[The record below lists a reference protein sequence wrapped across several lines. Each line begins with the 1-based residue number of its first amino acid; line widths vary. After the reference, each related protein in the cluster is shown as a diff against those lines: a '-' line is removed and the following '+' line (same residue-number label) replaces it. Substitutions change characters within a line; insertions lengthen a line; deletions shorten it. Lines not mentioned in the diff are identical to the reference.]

1 MSGPQPP
8 SPPPEIVPDHE
19 LVLRAS
25 RAGGP
30 GGQHVNTSSTRV
42 EIRWNVRTARNI
54 DEATRRQLIER
65 LGRRVDRGGWLRVVA
80 STSRSQHQNR
90 ADATQRLRELVADAL
105 KPRKRRR
112 ATRVPRAERTRRLLA
127 KRRRSE
133 TKRDRRRTDDD

>member
-1 MSGPQPP
+1 MSDPQTP

-42 EIRWNVRTARNI
+42 EVRWNVRDAQNI
-54 DEATRRQLIER
+54 DETGRRELMER
-65 LGRRVDRGGWLRVVA
+65 LGHRIDRAGWVRVVA
-80 STSRSQHQNR
+80 SGSRSQHQNR
-90 ADATQRLRELVADAL
+90 AEATRRLRELVADAL
-105 KPRKRRR
+105 KPRKRRH
-112 ATRVPRAERTRRLLA
+112 ATRVPRSERARRLQA

-133 TKRDRRRTDDD
+133 TKRERRRTDDD

>member
-1 MSGPQPP
+1 MSEPITP

-19 LVLRAS
+19 LVQRAS

-42 EIRWNVRTARNI
+42 EVRWNVRDAQHI
-54 DEATRRQLIER
+54 DEAQRRRLMDR
-65 LGRRVDRGGWLRVVA
+65 LGRRIDRAGWLRVVA
-80 STSRSQHQNR
+80 SGSRSQHQNR
-90 ADATQRLRELVADAL
+90 TDATQRLRDLVADAL

-112 ATRVPRAERTRRLLA
+112 ATRVPRAERARRLTE

-133 TKRDRRRTDDD
+133 TKRHRRPPDDD